1 MKYLLLISHGDFS
14 NGLKQTL
21 SMFAG
26 DATNTVIS
34 IGLKSDEAIDTLD
47 KRIDTTMKPIPE
59 NSQFVILADIIG
71 GSPLTTVCNV
81 LNRQKK
87 LNDSII
93 IGGMNFPMALT
104 AMMFKDS
111 LDNIELKS
119 KLLSEATK
127 AIRPL
132 DMNGI
137 LKPSDEDI

>member
-26 DATNTVIS
+26 DAINTVIS
-34 IGLKSDEAIDTLD
+34 IGLKPDEAIDTLD
-47 KRIDTTMKPIPE
+47 KRIDITMKPIPE

-87 LNDSII
+87 FNDSII

-111 LDNIELKS
+111 LDNIELKR

-137 LKPSDEDI
+137 MKPSDEDI